1 MGITVIDNTHG
12 FQQVGNKL
20 EAFVDVTGPSLY
32 ATGGVAVS
40 TSNMAIMGMSTIE
53 YISAGVSSDGTYYVY
68 GRTPSGNRSS
78 SSYKLVWTVVA
89 TGAEAGAIDLSGS
102 TVRLCVRGY

>member
-1 MGITVIDNTHG
+1 MAVTIIDNTHG
-12 FQQVGNKL
+12 FQPVGAKL

-32 ATGGVAVS
+32 ATGGVAIS
-40 TSNMAIMGMSTIE
+40 ATNMTLGGMSTIE
-53 YISAGVSSDGTYYVY
+53 YVSGGVSSDGTYYVY
-68 GRTPSGNRSS
+68 GRTPTGNRSS
-78 SSYKLVWTVVA
+78 ASYKLVWTVVA